1 MEVGQHGTRGQ
12 GVKGLA
18 MPECPGLCRANAVMG
33 LCSACMPLTTI
44 SSVQACNRRAPQR
57 LSEPEGDD

>member
-1 MEVGQHGTRGQ
+1 
-12 GVKGLA
+12 